1 MIARV
6 RTTLIFGGF
15 FGSATVPVA
24 SVGVPPAEYE
34 R

>member
-1 MIARV
+1 MTSFQ
-6 RTTLIFGGF
+6 TTLIFGDF
-15 FGSATVPVA
+15 LGSATVPVA